1 MNIVFLPADSA
12 EAAAEAGGGEVRV
25 VVSGPAAGDTAMWR
39 LDPGEPRLK
48 LRAAD
53 GVTGDTRLKVV
64 WGWVEQGME
73 STGGNTCAC
82 ADTCPAPPDVST
94 TADSGTFTVLT
105 VAAGWRML
113 ATRVSACS
121 G

>member
-1 MNIVFLPADSA
+1 MPADSA

-64 WGWVEQGME
+64 WPGGGWVEQGME
-73 STGGNTCAC
+73 STGGNTCA
-82 ADTCPAPPDVST
+82 DTCPAWPDVST
-94 TADSGTFTVLT
+94 TADSGTLTVLT
-105 VAAGWRML
+105 VAAGCRRL
-113 ATRVSACS
+113 ATRASAGS